1 MSDHRSIFAI
11 LLDDY
16 QTTRVCANAL
26 DARWASRNNYCNLD
40 MDRCSQ
46 IYLAHGGVD
55 DVLGGRQNADPSP
68 ASNATS
74 ARTLVVPLVY
84 EPHVTDRPGRT
95 ETTFP
100 NHGDAMFQ
108 IQRC

>member
-1 MSDHRSIFAI
+1 
-11 LLDDY
+11 
-16 QTTRVCANAL
+16 
-26 DARWASRNNYCNLD
+26 
-40 MDRCSQ
+40 MDRCSH
-46 IYLAHGGVD
+46 IYLTHGGVG

-100 NHGDAMFQ
+100 NHGDAMSQ
-108 IQRC
+108 IQHC